1 MTRAVSHP
9 RWGNP
14 PWCIDFQP
22 AQASIPSETD
32 FAVVGGGFSGL
43 SAAAWL
49 RRFAPDKTV
58 VLFES
63 ASIGA
68 GSSGHTGGMA
78 LAETAAGD
86 LPGLGDVLAGFKSIL
101 NDLAVNCDLTLP
113 GVYEIG
119 RADSL
124 PDSPI
129 SWSDSGL
136 LRAVNQVPGGTIDLI
151 IA

>member
-1 MTRAVSHP
+1 M
-9 RWGNP
+9 
-14 PWCIDFQP
+14 P
-22 AQASIPSETD
+22 AEAD

-49 RRFAPDKTV
+49 RRFAPEKTV

-68 GSSGHTGGMA
+68 GSSGHTGGMV

-86 LPGLGDVLAGFKSIL
+86 LPGLGDVLAGFTSIL
-101 NDLAVNCDLTLP
+101 KELAVDCDLALP

-119 RADSL
+119 RSGGL

-129 SWSDSGL
+129 SWSDSGIV
-136 LRAVNQVPGGTIDLI
+136 RAVNKFP
-151 IA
+151 AE